1 MYLERMLEDL
11 KVIGQTLEKLEG
23 VKGKGYKCFKRVM
36 AEVKSS
42 QKAFGVVRWFDED
55 IQCALDD
62 HEATLKPLQLAELIR
77 EIDKPLSSSMI
88 ETGWEIINFCVE
100 DYLDRQE
107 GK

>member
-1 MYLERMLEDL
+1 MYSHRTLDDL

-23 VKGKGYKCFKRVM
+23 VKGRGYKCFKRVM

-42 QKAFGVVRWFDED
+42 QQAFGVVRWLDED
-55 IQCALDD
+55 IQCALDE
-62 HEATLKPLQLAELIR
+62 HEATLKPLQVAALIQ

-88 ETGWEIINFCVE
+88 ETGWEIINFYVE
-100 DYLDRQE
+100 DYLNKNE